1 MFRVLTLTLS
11 LVFALG
17 SLPLRAQTA
26 CQLCATGPIPVVPA
40 VRPLRV
46 EIDASLDFSTAAH
59 SNSGEGNIEIDPR
72 TGQRRVTGGLV
83 ALGGMALKGTVR
95 LTGDPFRHVRI
106 TLPSSIVMQSTLGAT
121 ADISAITAD
130 VSASP
135 ILGADGTLVFSFG
148 GRMTVRGGAAGD
160 FRGTIPITA
169 DYQ

>member
-1 MFRVLTLTLS
+1 MFRALTLTLS
-11 LVFALG
+11 LLLALEAP
-17 SLPLRAQTA
+17 LLRAQTA
-26 CQLCATGPIPVVPA
+26 CQLCATGPIPVTPA

-59 SNSGEGNIEIDPR
+59 SNSGEGSIEIDPR

-106 TLPSSIVMQSTLGAT
+106 TLPASIVMQSTLGAT
-121 ADISAITAD
+121 ADISAIRAD

-135 ILGADGTLVFSFG
+135 KLGADGTLVFSFG

>member
-1 MFRVLTLTLS
+1 MFRALTLVTLTLTG
-11 LVFALG
+11 LG
-17 SLPLRAQTA
+17 ACPLQAQTV
-26 CQLCATGPIPVVPA
+26 CQLCATGPIPVAPA

-59 SNSGEGNIEIDPR
+59 SNSGEGSIELDPR

>member
-1 MFRVLTLTLS
+1 MFRALTLVTLTLTG
-11 LVFALG
+11 LG
-17 SLPLRAQTA
+17 ACPLQAQTV
-26 CQLCATGPIPVVPA
+26 CQLCATGPIPVAPA

-59 SNSGEGNIEIDPR
+59 SNSGEGSIEIDPR

-130 VSASP
+130 VSGSP